1 MREILFRG
9 KDFSGVINHSWCFGS
24 LDTTE
29 DDRAIIIYLDR
40 FGNKCQISVNPETVG
55 QYIGLTDK
63 NGTKIFE
70 GDIVKRFLLG
80 KMCIYQIIY
89 DNGLASFIG
98 QAGIKFTTFDYDSAE
113 FEVVGNIYDNP
124 ELLECN
130 AMECAIEAL
139 KEHIDAEKI
148 PHCQDCKNFVN
159 CKTYSYCEEYGGF
172 VKENDYCSRIEI
184 KAKRG
189 EDIDNAER

>member
-40 FGNKCQISVNPETVG
+40 FGNKCRIFVNPETVG
-55 QYIGLTDK
+55 QYAGLKDK

-70 GDIVKRFLLG
+70 GDMVKRFWFG
-80 KMCIYQIIY
+80 KMCIYQIDY

-98 QAGIKFTTFDYDSAE
+98 RAGMKFTTFDYDSAE
-113 FEVVGNIYDNP
+113 FEVVGNIHDNP
-124 ELLECN
+124 ELL
-130 AMECAIEAL
+130 
-139 KEHIDAEKI
+139 
-148 PHCQDCKNFVN
+148 
-159 CKTYSYCEEYGGF
+159 
-172 VKENDYCSRIEI
+172 
-184 KAKRG
+184 RG
-189 EDIDNAER
+189 NDNAER